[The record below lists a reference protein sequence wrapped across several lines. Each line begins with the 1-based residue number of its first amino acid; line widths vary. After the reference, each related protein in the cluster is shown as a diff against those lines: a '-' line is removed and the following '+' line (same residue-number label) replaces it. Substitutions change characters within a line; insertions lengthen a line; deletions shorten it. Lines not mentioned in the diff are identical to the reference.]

1 VYVAFGSSTVFDPR
15 QFQEL
20 ALGLELTGRP
30 FLWVVRPDFTTG
42 DLSEAWFVEFQARV
56 AGTGMVVSWYPQQKV
71 LAHRAV
77 ACFVSHCGW
86 NSTLEGVRNGVPFL
100 CWPYFSDQFLD
111 QNYITDLWRT
121 GLAVSPDA
129 GGVVMKEELR
139 SKVEQV
145 VSNGEI
151 KERAQ
156 LFRDAT
162 CRAIGEGGASYE
174 NFQKFLDLLRE

>member
-1 VYVAFGSSTVFDPR
+1 MARRDEVIRRAVYVSDIYHQVPIHSLPCVGGC
-15 QFQEL
+15 QERRAVPML
-20 ALGLELTGRP
+20 ALLLRP
-30 FLWVVRPDFTTG
+30 
-42 DLSEAWFVEFQARV
+42 
-56 AGTGMVVSWYPQQKV
+56 V
-71 LAHRAV
+71 L
-77 ACFVSHCGW
+77 GP
-86 NSTLEGVRNGVPFL
+86 E
-100 CWPYFSDQFLD
+100 
-111 QNYITDLWRT
+111 YITDLWRT

>member
-1 VYVAFGSSTVFDPR
+1 MARRDEVIRRAVYVSDITRSRSIP
-15 QFQEL
+15 
-20 ALGLELTGRP
+20 
-30 FLWVVRPDFTTG
+30 
-42 DLSEAWFVEFQARV
+42 
-56 AGTGMVVSWYPQQKV
+56 
-71 LAHRAV
+71 
-77 ACFVSHCGW
+77 SHV
-86 NSTLEGVRNGVPFL
+86 LEGVRNGVPFL

-162 CRAIGEGGASYE
+162 CRAISEGGASYE
-174 NFQKFLDLLRE
+174 NFQKFLDLLHE